1 MDWHRILQFVSALGG
16 KQQSSGHYAETMAR
30 QEKQARERWSSLAV
44 LDLKPEFRRLAGH
57 ADAEYRG
64 RQEESLTAI
73 MQHSLRLLVVMGTG
87 IGKSMLFMLPASVSS
102 GGVTIVIAPLSLLQ
116 DDMLDRCDRLSIP
129 SAK

>member
-1 MDWHRILQFVSALGG
+1 
-16 KQQSSGHYAETMAR
+16 
-30 QEKQARERWSSLAV
+30 
-44 LDLKPEFRRLAGH
+44 
-57 ADAEYRG
+57 
-64 RQEESLTAI
+64 